1 MHVYCSHVTRSIIAD
16 MKGFSQA
23 DKEGTLL
30 IDETQIKGSLV
41 INGNGNPI
49 GFVDFDLLDLKQ
61 IFEGLFYPYFS
72 KNT

>member
-1 MHVYCSHVTRSIIAD
+1 MRGY
-16 MKGFSQA
+16 SQA

-49 GFVDFDLLDLKQ
+49 GFVDFELLDLKE
-61 IFEGLFYPYFS
+61 IFEGEFAAFYG
-72 KNT
+72 KTCGII

>member
-1 MHVYCSHVTRSIIAD
+1 MEGY
-16 MKGFSQA
+16 SQA

-49 GFVDFDLLDLKQ
+49 GFVDFDLVDLTE
-61 IFEGLFYPYFS
+61 IFKGEFVAFYGRTHS
-72 KNT
+72 RI